1 MKALAALL
9 LALCLHAQADTAERA
24 QNAAIADVASTGAAL
39 ALGAAEA
46 NPLGLLTLPAKL
58 AALKYAESLQDGDK
72 QTAQSV
78 ISSMWRGAAANNVCV
93 ILSIVTGGTFAPV
106 CAIAGFAVA
115 WHEWQSSEIE
125 RQFWMVCANEKQSN
139 PELKCTYT
147 TPT

>member
-9 LALCLHAQADTAERA
+9 LALCLSAHADPSERA

-46 NPLGLLTLPAKL
+46 NPLGLLTLPMKF
-58 AALKYAESLQDGDK
+58 AAIRYAEGLPDGDK

-93 ILSIVTGGTFAPV
+93 IMSIVTGGTFAPV

-115 WHEWQSSEIE
+115 WHEWQSGEIE
-125 RQFWMVCANEKQSN
+125 RQFWMVCAYEKQSN
-139 PELKCTYT
+139 PELKCSFT

>member
-9 LALCLHAQADTAERA
+9 LALCLSAHADPSERA

-46 NPLGLLTLPAKL
+46 NPLGLLSIPMKL
-58 AALKYAESLQDGDK
+58 AAIKYAEGLDDGDK

-93 ILSIVTGGTFAPV
+93 IMSIVTGGTFAPV

>member
-1 MKALAALL
+1 MKSLCALL
-9 LALCLHAQADTAERA
+9 LALCLHAHADTAERA

-46 NPLGLLTLPAKL
+46 NPLGLLTLPMKF
-58 AALKYAESLQDGDK
+58 AAIRYAEGLPDGDK

-93 ILSIVTGGTFAPV
+93 IMSIVTGGTFAPV

-115 WHEWQSSEIE
+115 WQEWQAGEIE
-125 RQFWMVCANEKQSN
+125 REFWHLCATLRREQ
-139 PELKCTYT
+139 PELACVWNKI
-147 TPT
+147 

>member
-1 MKALAALL
+1 MRAMAALL
-9 LALCLHAQADTAERA
+9 LALCLHAHADTSERA

>member
-1 MKALAALL
+1 MRALAALL
-9 LALCLHAQADTAERA
+9 LALCLHAHADTAERA

-46 NPLGLLTLPAKL
+46 NPLGLLMLPMKF
-58 AALKYAESLQDGDK
+58 AAIRYAEGLPDGDK

-93 ILSIVTGGTFAPV
+93 IMSIVTGGTFAPA

-115 WHEWQSSEIE
+115 WHEWQSGADE
-125 RQFWMVCANEKQSN
+125 RLFWAICADERTRQ

>member
-1 MKALAALL
+1 MLRALVLSLL
-9 LALCLHAQADTAERA
+9 CVTAQAQTAHE
-24 QNAAIADVASTGAAL
+24 AAAADVASTGAAL

-46 NPLGLLTLPAKL
+46 NPLGLLTLPMKF
-58 AALKYAESLQDGDK
+58 AAIRYAEGLPDGDK

-93 ILSIVTGGTFAPV
+93 IMSIVTGGTFAPV

-115 WHEWQSSEIE
+115 WHEWQSGEIE
-125 RQFWMVCANEKQSN
+125 RQFWMVCAYEKQSN
-139 PELKCTYT
+139 PELKCSFT